1 MLKFETDDPLI
12 DKIEEELKTGN
23 LSQSQ
28 LSYMNL
34 AAGKVFADNGDH
46 QKAFDHYTKANKFAN
61 RSFNS
66 SGFELEVK
74 DSLYVFSQEFVD
86 QLNGL
91 GSSSE
96 QPVFIVGMPRSGSTL
111 VEQILASHSKVY
123 GAGEL
128 GDIKSIATEAAKL
141 VKGNIS
147 YPHYLPL
154 LQDNHFGKIAD
165 AYLKRINSVAGG
177 DYERIINKHPLN
189 FKHLGLIVAM
199 FPNVKIIHTRRVA
212 LHFLVH
218 CDSELQFYE
227 QRQGS

>member
-1 MLKFETDDPLI
+1 MLNFETDDPLI
-12 DKIEEELKTGN
+12 DKIEEQLKTGN

-28 LSYMNL
+28 LSYMNF
-34 AAGKVFADNGDH
+34 AAGKVFAGIGDH

-66 SGFELEVK
+66 SEFELEVK

-123 GAGEL
+123 GAVRE
-128 GDIKSIATEAAKL
+128 TL
-141 VKGNIS
+141 VMLRVLLLM
-147 YPHYLPL
+147 LP
-154 LQDNHFGKIAD
+154 
-165 AYLKRINSVAGG
+165 S
-177 DYERIINKHPLN
+177 
-189 FKHLGLIVAM
+189 
-199 FPNVKIIHTRRVA
+199 
-212 LHFLVH
+212 
-218 CDSELQFYE
+218 
-227 QRQGS
+227 